1 MKKFNLCIV
10 EDCESD
16 AKKLI
21 AAIKRYESL
30 HKDYYYEIK
39 TFSSAVNFLD
49 KYTPCDVVFMDIE
62 MPAMDGMNACKSL
75 RETDKNV
82 AIIFVTNMA

>member
-1 MKKFNLCIV
+1 MKKLCIV

-49 KYTPCDVVFMDIE
+49 KYTPCDVVYRN
-62 MPAMDGMNACKSL
+62 ARDGRNERLQELA
-75 RETDKNV
+75 
-82 AIIFVTNMA
+82 